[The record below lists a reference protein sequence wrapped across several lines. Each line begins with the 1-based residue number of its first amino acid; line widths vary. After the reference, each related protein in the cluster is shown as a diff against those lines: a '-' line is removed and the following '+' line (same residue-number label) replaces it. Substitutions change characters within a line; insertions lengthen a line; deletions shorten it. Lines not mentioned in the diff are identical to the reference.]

1 MEQYFSLTTNQP
13 QPLLRISPTEQ
24 PQLVQEHVD
33 TLNIG
38 VQERKQAVNMSKR
51 QITKATANKV
61 RVYLLLLLELLPG
74 DGVRLVKAGQARRM
88 PLWRTKKSR
97 TQRNGEKKREAKG
110 AESVRP
116 LRR

>member
-1 MEQYFSLTTNQP
+1 
-13 QPLLRISPTEQ
+13 
-24 PQLVQEHVD
+24 
-33 TLNIG
+33 
-38 VQERKQAVNMSKR
+38 MSKR

-74 DGVRLVKAGQARRM
+74 DGVRLVKASQVRRM

-97 TQRNGEKKREAKG
+97 IQRNGEKKREAKG